1 MLEKKPEE
9 MPGMLDEPEKEEPEK
24 KSEKKEPEEKPEKEE
39 LVEKYDNV
47 STTTTPPRGRTETPI
62 REGVGS
68 RNPRCALLPTSLHA
82 TARPN
87 RSLRVGNRNPRWT
100 LEGGRWTVARCV

>member
-68 RNPRCALLPTSLHA
+68 RSPRCALLPVSLHC

-87 RSLRVGNRNPRWT
+87 RSPRAGSRNSRWT
-100 LEGGRWTVARCV
+100 LEGGRWTFARGV